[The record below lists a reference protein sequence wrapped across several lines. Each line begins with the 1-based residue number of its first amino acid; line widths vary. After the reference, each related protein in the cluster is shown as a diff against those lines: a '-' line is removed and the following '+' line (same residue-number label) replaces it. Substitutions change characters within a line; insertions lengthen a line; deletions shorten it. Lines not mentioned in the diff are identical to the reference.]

1 MFSCFSREELVL
13 ENFLPKAVLESNILK
28 RKDLKKLILQ
38 NLSWF
43 FEKKFFDKTS
53 IQIEYLKCMNELL
66 QFSGRIYFVNLL
78 VSSSF
83 SFFLLLF
90 FENLFNFKI
99 KLIKFRNKWKRR
111 LLSSVPITVSPRL
124 SISNLKL

>member
-1 MFSCFSREELVL
+1 ML
-13 ENFLPKAVLESNILK
+13 ENFLPKAILETNILK

-43 FEKKFFDKTS
+43 FEKKFFDKTN

-78 VSSSF
+78 VISWSLMF
-83 SFFLLLF
+83 FFLSLT
-90 FENLFNFKI
+90 
-99 KLIKFRNKWKRR
+99 
-111 LLSSVPITVSPRL
+111 LSSIF
-124 SISNLKL
+124 